1 MFVYLFP
8 FFAPKVLATLGGEKV
23 SQLRPSKGHMSCV
36 LNISGRKIL
45 RTFLNPQAKPA
56 VKKKKNIFPVHLSS
70 LPVPFPPLPAP
81 QEVLKQE
88 VITSHLLGILAKV
101 L

>member
-1 MFVYLFP
+1 MANTKNFSES
-8 FFAPKVLATLGGEKV
+8 T
-23 SQLRPSKGHMSCV
+23 SQACCE
-36 LNISGRKIL
+36 
-45 RTFLNPQAKPA
+45 
-56 VKKKKNIFPVHLSS
+56 KKKNVFPVHLFS

-88 VITSHLLGILAKV
+88 VITSHLLGILAEV

>member
-1 MFVYLFP
+1 M
-8 FFAPKVLATLGGEKV
+8 E
-23 SQLRPSKGHMSCV
+23 
-36 LNISGRKIL
+36 NIKNSSES
-45 RTFLNPQAKPA
+45 ASHA
-56 VKKKKNIFPVHLSS
+56 CCEKKKNVFPVHLSL
-70 LPVPFPPLPAP
+70 LPVPSPPLPAP

>member
-1 MFVYLFP
+1 MPICLFP
-8 FFAPKVLATLGGEKV
+8 SFAPKVLATLGGGKV
-23 SQLRPSKGHMSCV
+23 FQLRPSEGQHV
-36 LNISGRKIL
+36 LLSEHFRMENIKNFSESASHACL
-45 RTFLNPQAKPA
+45 E
-56 VKKKKNIFPVHLSS
+56 KKNVFPVHLSL

>member
-1 MFVYLFP
+1 
-8 FFAPKVLATLGGEKV
+8 
-23 SQLRPSKGHMSCV
+23 MSCF
-36 LNISGRKIL
+36 LTISVWKIL
-45 RTFLNPQAKPA
+45 RTLLNPQAMPA
-56 VKKKKNIFPVHLSS
+56 VKKKNVFPVHLSL
-70 LPVPFPPLPAP
+70 LPVPSPPLPAP

>member
-1 MFVYLFP
+1 M
-8 FFAPKVLATLGGEKV
+8 
-23 SQLRPSKGHMSCV
+23 
-36 LNISGRKIL
+36 
-45 RTFLNPQAKPA
+45 PA
-56 VKKKKNIFPVHLSS
+56 VKKKNVFPVHLSS